1 MRFLMIVCAGSSFEP
16 PESPE
21 RLDAETR
28 GWLAEAEQR
37 GIRVLGGRIAPP
49 GEATVLTND
58 DGKLLR
64 RPGPRLNVDEQVI
77 GFDVL
82 DAATADEIFELV
94 SRHPMTPHGSI
105 ELRQLLDE

>member
-1 MRFLMIVCAGSSFEP
+1 VGS
-16 PESPE
+16 
-21 RLDAETR
+21 ACWAVAIT
-28 GWLAEAEQR
+28 
-37 GIRVLGGRIAPP
+37 PP
-49 GEATVLTND
+49 GEATVLTSD

-64 RPGPRLNVDEQVI
+64 RPGPRLNVDKQVI